1 MDPGFS
7 KRRCSYKIVKLANF
21 EFSCLNKKFV
31 KEIKTNYKGGFPAQ
45 HPQIHQRQYSGED
58 LCKIR

>member
-1 MDPGFS
+1 M
-7 KRRCSYKIVKLANF
+7 KLLTNF

-31 KEIKTNYKGGFPAQ
+31 KEKKEIKKNYKGGVPAQ

-58 LCKIR
+58 VCKTR